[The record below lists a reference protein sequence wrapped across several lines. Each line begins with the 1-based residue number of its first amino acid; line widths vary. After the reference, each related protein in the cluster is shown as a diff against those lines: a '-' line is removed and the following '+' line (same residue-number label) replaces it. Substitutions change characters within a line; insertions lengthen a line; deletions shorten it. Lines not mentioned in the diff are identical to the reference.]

1 MLIVVS
7 QPFFRQRQAVHG
19 VTPTCSSH
27 RDRLTTAGP
36 GIGYVLPFDSIFT
49 RHILPRARQ
58 TLVCH
63 THGFALVKPRFTR
76 EGEQLS
82 TVD

>member
-1 MLIVVS
+1 MLMVLS
-7 QPFFRQRQAVHG
+7 QPFFRHRQAVHV

-36 GIGYVLPFDSIFT
+36 GFRYVLPFDSTFT

-58 TLVCH
+58 TLVWH
-63 THGFALVKPRFTR
+63 THRI
-76 EGEQLS
+76 
-82 TVD
+82 